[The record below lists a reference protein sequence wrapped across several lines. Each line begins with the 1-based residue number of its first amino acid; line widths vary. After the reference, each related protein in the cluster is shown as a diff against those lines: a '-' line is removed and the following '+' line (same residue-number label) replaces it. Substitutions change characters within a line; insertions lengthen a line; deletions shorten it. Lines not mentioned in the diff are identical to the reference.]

1 MKKNYPYFLIAA
13 LLIVVGS
20 CKKKLAEHHGY
31 GENNIKNN
39 SRITTTDGR
48 LVFETIEE
56 FDSVVNVLS
65 AMYIDS
71 LPLAIIDSLVN
82 WEYQYS
88 YTSLR
93 RYVNNDSSLLPGKDF
108 ILGTL
113 LNSRSIIQI
122 QGYIFKILHD
132 DTLLYSLNVDS
143 MSASD
148 YTSLIEG
155 NYASSQR
162 IMQHSYNEDVFETL
176 GLWGWGCG
184 ESNRSSTSPIYYY
197 TPEIYIQQNI
207 GYRIEIGYKYSNIG
221 FYSKL
226 MIQYA
231 LQYKYGTNPWKYFSV
246 SQDQNY
252 MPTNYSLKI
261 HEEYSLRKEKC
272 KVCESSYFTNA
283 YTSKSTIKKYLH
295 YSTVGLHYYYV
306 KSSVSLHIGS
316 TYTNPAT
323 FSEFESW
330 KQYSSPWNPCQ

>member
-1 MKKNYPYFLIAA
+1 MKKIYSYFLVVI

-20 CKKKLAEHHGY
+20 CKKKLAEQNGY

-48 LVFETIEE
+48 LVFETTEE

-93 RYVNNDSSLLPGKDF
+93 RYVNNDSTLLPGKDF

-113 LNSRSIIQI
+113 LNNRSIIQI

-132 DTLLYSLNVDS
+132 DTLLYSLNADS

-184 ESNRSSTSPIYYY
+184 ESNRSTQYQEFKEYYL
-197 TPEIYIQQNI
+197 TLI
-207 GYRIEIGYKYSNIG
+207 
-221 FYSKL
+221 
-226 MIQYA
+226 
-231 LQYKYGTNPWKYFSV
+231 
-246 SQDQNY
+246 
-252 MPTNYSLKI
+252 
-261 HEEYSLRKEKC
+261 
-272 KVCESSYFTNA
+272 
-283 YTSKSTIKKYLH
+283 
-295 YSTVGLHYYYV
+295 
-306 KSSVSLHIGS
+306 
-316 TYTNPAT
+316 
-323 FSEFESW
+323 
-330 KQYSSPWNPCQ
+330 